1 MLGQA
6 QVWKALLPNLPFTA
20 MLRNLARMTA
30 NGTLK
35 PLADETSYVVSRL
48 TNELGIAKSRVHPIA
63 ILSALNTYR
72 SGVGLKGSL
81 SWEPIPEIVNALDSA
96 FYKSFGNVVPTQK
109 STLLALDISGS
120 MTWGEVAGVAGL
132 TPRTASAAMA
142 LVTAHVEPR
151 HAFVGFSHELIN
163 LDINPRMRLDKVIDY
178 LDNLPFGGTDCAL
191 PMLHAAKHDLKVDT
205 FVVYTDSE
213 TWYGNVHPWE
223 ALKMYR
229 RKTGIPAK
237 LVVVGMEANEFT
249 IAEPSDSG
257 MLDIVGFDTA
267 SPQLIADFSMSS

>member
-1 MLGQA
+1 
-6 QVWKALLPNLPFTA
+6 

-35 PLADETSYVVSRL
+35 PLAYETSYVVSRL
-48 TNELGIAKSRVHPIA
+48 LDEKAIAKSRVHPIA

-72 SGVGLKGSL
+72 SGHGLKGSL
-81 SWEPIPEIVNALDSA
+81 SWEPVTQIVDALDQA
-96 FYKSFGNVVPTQK
+96 FYISFGNVTPTLK
-109 STLLALDISGS
+109 STLLALDVSGS
-120 MTWGEVAGVAGL
+120 MTWGEVAGVPGL
-132 TPRTASAAMA
+132 SPRVASAAMA

-163 LDINPRMRLDKVIDY
+163 LNISSRMRLDTVIDY
-178 LDNLPFGGTDCAL
+178 LDSLPFGGTDCAL
-191 PMLHAAKHDLKVDT
+191 PMLHAVKNNLSVDT
-205 FVVYTDSE
+205 FVVYTDNE
-213 TWYGNVHPWE
+213 TWYGDVHPWE

-237 LVVVGMEANEFT
+237 LVVVGMVANEFT

-267 SPQLIADFSMSS
+267 SPQLISDFSST